1 MKLCPIYH
9 LCRVVSQGRAKER
22 VWVNNWYIGD
32 GCLNNFLFHFMKKI
46 VKEKKKKKIVAM
58 NRPLGYR
65 SIRSTRLLESI
76 NRNDR
81 AIKFGPTRSSQ
92 LALEPTSE
100 TRSKFVNWFDIC
112 WNESLWIVSGSKRD
126 TLIKERRRRRRR
138 DVSSFVK
145 TRNDFE
151 SLMFS
156 WQKSLNG
163 DLNIF
168 RDLQFFS

>member
-1 MKLCPIYH
+1 
-9 LCRVVSQGRAKER
+9 
-22 VWVNNWYIGD
+22 
-32 GCLNNFLFHFMKKI
+32 
-46 VKEKKKKKIVAM
+46 M

-112 WNESLWIVSGSKRD
+112 
-126 TLIKERRRRRRR
+126 
-138 DVSSFVK
+138 
-145 TRNDFE
+145 
-151 SLMFS
+151 
-156 WQKSLNG
+156 
-163 DLNIF
+163 
-168 RDLQFFS
+168 